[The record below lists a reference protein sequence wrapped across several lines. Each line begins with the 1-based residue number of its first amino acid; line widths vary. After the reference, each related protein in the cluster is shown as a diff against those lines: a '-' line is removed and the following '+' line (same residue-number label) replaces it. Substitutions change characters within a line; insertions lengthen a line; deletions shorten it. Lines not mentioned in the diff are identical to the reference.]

1 MTILITFYAA
11 VYFLNWYI
19 NYLNIINMPITSTQ
33 IGISKLFLSNRLT
46 KTYLWKYLIFCN
58 I

>member
-19 NYLNIINMPITSTQ
+19 NYLNIINTPITSTQ
-33 IGISKLFLSNRLT
+33 IGISKLLCPTDWPKPIYENT
-46 KTYLWKYLIFCN
+46 
-58 I
+58 